1 MFEKDV
7 VLILQQRG
15 ELEDEP
21 VDVEGD
27 DEQYEEYTWAGQ
39 TRIRATTMLE
49 GGFARKYF
57 NHWEGNFILFF
68 QKHF

>member
-1 MFEKDV
+1 M
-7 VLILQQRG
+7 QQRG

-57 NHWEGNFILFF
+57 NHWEGIFFVLF